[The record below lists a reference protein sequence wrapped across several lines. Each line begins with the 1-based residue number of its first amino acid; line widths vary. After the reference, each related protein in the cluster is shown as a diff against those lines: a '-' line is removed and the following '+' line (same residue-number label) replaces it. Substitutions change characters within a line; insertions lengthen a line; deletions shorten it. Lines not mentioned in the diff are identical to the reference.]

1 MDFDYQIYKLSSKF
15 TNDYPIT
22 LYPEVLEKPD
32 RPHYCLL
39 IDTHCDYFICVPY
52 RSNILHNNAF
62 HFKNTNRS
70 NRSRSG
76 LDYSKIVI
84 IKDCGYLDDR
94 NVVIDQDEYNNT
106 IKNAAKIVTEATTYV
121 DQYIAHINGT
131 APLHKREY
139 ERKYKY
145 STLPYF
151 HDELGL
157 AK

>member
-1 MDFDYQIYKLSSKF
+1 M
-15 TNDYPIT
+15 
-22 LYPEVLEKPD
+22 
-32 RPHYCLL
+32 
-39 IDTHCDYFICVPY
+39 
-52 RSNILHNNAF
+52 
-62 HFKNTNRS
+62 
-70 NRSRSG
+70 
-76 LDYSKIVI
+76 DYSKIVI